1 MSNSNQQFDK
11 SSFQTEEGSWWTRM
25 LSRRK
30 LLRNTAIGVGI
41 VGLVYACSDDDEES
55 EAQSLELQRQ
65 EGWNV
70 GSTDRKLALT
80 NSQQLDSKYSTV
92 WKNFTQAPTLVQAYQ
107 PTEAASQ
114 WKPYFVPTLLQSLG
128 QETLKNVMQP
138 VFSPAMAEAYS
149 RGLGMK
155 AVLTESQD
163 AATTLLVVDIP
174 GAEAVAFA
182 AALADVVQPILTFD
196 NWPHPL
202 GVAQS
207 QQTLGALLYYAQEM
221 VEKNTTRPAKA
232 PALLVLD
239 SNRLAPYSDADSQFD
254 NRYMAKLPT
263 EENLKTL
270 NITNILYAVPNEAQ
284 TKELDDLN
292 EEFALYA
299 DKGINVSLLPLSRF
313 QPPSEQASS
322 NTASSTTASITTAS
336 SLSASSQTASS
347 TATASALNA
356 GVQKPQ
362 SVQTTAPQQPSYGG
376 GYPVYYY
383 GGGPMFSPWFFY
395 HYSMYSYARALP
407 PVSRMPSSSFTTN
420 YTSRPSYRAVR
431 RPTLFSSSMVG
442 GKAAGVGRQR
452 PTGFG
457 FVGVRRSSSGSLS
470 GIRAGRSG
478 SFGGSRSG
486 SFGRSFG
493 GRSS

>member
-1 MSNSNQQFDK
+1 MNNSNQYSDK
-11 SSFQTEEGSWWTRM
+11 SSFETEKGSWWTRM
-25 LSRRK
+25 LSRRT

-41 VGLVYACSDDDEES
+41 VGLVYACSNDDEEG
-55 EAQSLELQRQ
+55 ETQALELQQQ

-70 GSTDRKLALT
+70 GSTDRNLALT
-80 NSQQLDSKYSTV
+80 HAQQVDSKRSTT
-92 WKNFTQAPTLVQAYQ
+92 WKTFTQASALVRAYQ

-128 QETLKNVMQP
+128 QETLRNLMQP

-163 AATTLLVVDIP
+163 PTTTLLVVDIP

-182 AALADVVQPILTFD
+182 AALADVVQPVLTFD

-202 GVAQS
+202 GVVQS
-207 QQTLGALLYYAQEM
+207 QQTLGALLYYAQEI
-221 VEKNTTRPAKA
+221 VEKSSTRPAKA

-270 NITNILYAVPNEAQ
+270 HITNILYAVPSEAQ

-299 DKGINVSLLPLSRF
+299 DKGIQVSLLPLSRF
-313 QPPSEQASS
+313 QPNSEQAASNAASS
-322 NTASSTTASITTAS
+322 LAASSAAASSAAASSTTAAS
-336 SLSASSQTASS
+336 
-347 TATASALNA
+347 SALNTGA
-356 GVQKPQ
+356 QKPQ
-362 SVQTTAPQQPSYGG
+362 QPVQNTPPQQAYYGG

-395 HYSMYSYARALP
+395 HYSVYSYARALP

-420 YTSRPSYRAVR
+420 YTSRPSYRATR

-478 SFGGSRSG
+478 SFSGSRSG